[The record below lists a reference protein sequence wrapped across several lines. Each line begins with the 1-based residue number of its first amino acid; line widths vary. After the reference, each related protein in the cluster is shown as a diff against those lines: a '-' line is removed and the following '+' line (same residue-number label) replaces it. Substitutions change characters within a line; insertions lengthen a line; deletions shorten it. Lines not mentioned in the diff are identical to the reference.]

1 MEIRTPEDI
10 EAACKV
16 IYNLKDEI
24 KKIEK
29 QITCAKNKFEEDELK
44 NKIHT
49 AVYKVLNNDGS
60 NAYAEIDILH
70 RRYQIV
76 LSRGGY
82 YGWYK
87 KQISIQTW
95 EMDGSNPTKVK
106 RMLDCDTISADYGIN
121 LVEHIILS
129 IVLKRISMLKKNV
142 DERKD

>member
-10 EAACKV
+10 EAAYKV

>member
-1 MEIRTPEDI
+1 MEIRTSEDI
-10 EAACKV
+10 EAAYKV

-29 QITCAKNKFEEDELK
+29 QIACAKNKFEDDELK

-49 AVYKVLNNDGS
+49 AVYKVLNNDGID
-60 NAYAEIDILH
+60 AYAEIDILH

-82 YGWYK
+82 YGWTK

-95 EMDGSNPTKVK
+95 EMDDGNPKK
-106 RMLDCDTISADYGIN
+106 LKKMLDCDTISADYGAK
-121 LVEHIILS
+121 LVEHLVTSMIF
-129 IVLKRISMLKKNV
+129 KRVSLLKK
-142 DERKD
+142 EIGKD